1 MKPRLVFFFKKK
13 EIQIFFYSHF
23 IFKKKMEGQQNNQT
37 EQNTNVNQ
45 SHQSR
50 TQNQPPPPPN
60 QNGGEFPGLF
70 FPINIIFRER
80 SSGENNSQD
89 NGSQGGQQGQE
100 AQGRQEDQG
109 NQQEQVP
116 QVHFFVYQIPGGDGQ
131 TSPGVFFFT
140 PFFFPPPQ
148 VHKPRASESALKKLP
163 IVTITKEHVD
173 SQASCPICL
182 ETFSLPEENKEKV
195 SVRQM
200 PCNHIFCESCLFQ
213 WLRQNN
219 SCPLCRK
226 EIEAAEQQQN
236 DNNNDSPTNASHN
249 SPTPPP
255 ETTNVAQPN
264 SHSHDSQPSCN
275 LASVGCCEETD
286 NNTSTPII
294 TLPQCH
300 HRFHASCLR
309 TSLLVEGYSP
319 GDFNSIPHPLNFH
332 CPTCRSP
339 AIVQSSILKM
349 PTTPHDEQQE
359 QQVAPFN
366 LPITIHI
373 PESDDMDLD

>member
-1 MKPRLVFFFKKK
+1 MN
-13 EIQIFFYSHF
+13 
-23 IFKKKMEGQQNNQT
+23 GQFNEQNNQT
-37 EQNTNVNQ
+37 EQNMNVNQ
-45 SHQSR
+45 SQQSS
-50 TQNQPPPPPN
+50 TQNQTPPSQN
-60 QNGGEFPGLF
+60 QNGGGFPGFF
-70 FPINIIFRER
+70 FPINIIFGERAR

-89 NGSQGGQQGQE
+89 NGSQGGQDGQQGQQGQ
-100 AQGRQEDQG
+100 QGRG
-109 NQQEQVP
+109 QQEQFP
-116 QVHFFVYQIPGGDGQ
+116 QVQFFIYPIPEGDGQ

-140 PFFFPPPQ
+140 PFFFSPPQ
-148 VHKPRASESALKKLP
+148 VHKPRASESALQKLP

-182 ETFSLPEENKEKV
+182 EPFPLSVEQEENKEKV

-226 EIEAAEQQQN
+226 EIEETEVQQS
-236 DNNNDSPTNASHN
+236 DNNNDSTTNAPLNVPLFGVNVGN
-249 SPTPPP
+249 SPPPLS
-255 ETTNVAQPN
+255 ENVAQPSPN
-264 SHSHDSQPSCN
+264 SHSHNSHNSHDSHSSCA

-319 GDFNSIPHPLNFH
+319 GDFNSISHPLNFH

-339 AIVQSSILKM
+339 AIVQSSMLKM
-349 PTTPHDEQQE
+349 PTTPHDEQRE
-359 QQVAPFN
+359 QQVTPFN
-366 LPITIHI
+366 LPITIRI
-373 PESDDMDLD
+373 PETDDMDLD